1 MDQDSGHRFE
11 TMLVVR
17 PDNKFE
23 KLLGYQTLMVRCW
36 YCLTSDHTPDMH
48 VGGSRVVCSERS
60 RVIDLGIIGVE
71 FQEEFQVGQVKQ
83 SNTGVKQSK
92 GQVKSHLGVIRM
104 SGIFLIFFW
113 VPPDMA
119 RLAKTRTGCP

>member
-1 MDQDSGHRFE
+1 M
-11 TMLVVR
+11 
-17 PDNKFE
+17 
-23 KLLGYQTLMVRCW
+23 
-36 YCLTSDHTPDMH
+36 
-48 VGGSRVVCSERS
+48 CSESS

-92 GQVKSHLGVIRM
+92 GQVKSHQGVMCM

-113 VPPDMA
+113 VSPDMV
-119 RLAKTRTGCP
+119 RLTKTRLLTSSLSLGVPVPRPTEGM